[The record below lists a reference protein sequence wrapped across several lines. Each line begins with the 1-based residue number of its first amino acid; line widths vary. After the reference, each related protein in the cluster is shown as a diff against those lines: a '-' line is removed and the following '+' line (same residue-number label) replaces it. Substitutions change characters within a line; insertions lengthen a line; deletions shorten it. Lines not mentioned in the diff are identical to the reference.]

1 MRVIEKQKSDPADAG
16 VLLPVPSL
24 SASPA
29 MSLHTMTFRLP
40 GQFSILR
47 LCFLTPTTFF
57 WWSSIYLFWVCSSP
71 HLFSLKSMFSA
82 IERFQGPRRTLYSIL
97 PETSCSCM
105 WNNSFTHSERF
116 SIDISLKN
124 APSVSPHTLYR
135 FGTLLLFPQ
144 SLCFGIVHVHC
155 SSIGYDLWSCHGNSV
170 SFITL

>member
-1 MRVIEKQKSDPADAG
+1 MLECCFPSPLC
-16 VLLPVPSL
+16 LLPRPCHYTL
-24 SASPA
+24 WH
-29 MSLHTMTFRLP
+29 L
-40 GQFSILR
+40 G
-47 LCFLTPTTFF
+47 FLD
-57 WWSSIYLFWVCSSP
+57 SSP
-71 HLFSLKSMFSA
+71 FWDCAFLLLPPFSGEVPFIFSGFVPPPPFFSLKSMFSA